1 MKLVESTLSLKDLY
15 SIMYKRKKGMLLK
28 LHIYQHNVFLVT
40 LFAKLHIFKKAHT
53 QNSELLC
60 IVVIL
65 CIKQYGFFSIVK
77 VFMVLVRQFNVS
89 M

>member
-1 MKLVESTLSLKDLY
+1 
-15 SIMYKRKKGMLLK
+15 MLLK
-28 LHIYQHNVFLVT
+28 LHIYQHNVFLVP
-40 LFAKLHIFKKAHT
+40 LFAKLHIFKKADT